1 MAIKQAD
8 RLVRFLPPL
17 PRFLPVSFSGAV
29 YSRPVKRFV
38 DPIAPFKYTAS
49 GREVLL
55 EMYRKGEMNI
65 SCLKFIRTKE
75 SLLSLSRVG
84 IN

>member
-1 MAIKQAD
+1 M
-8 RLVRFLPPL
+8 
-17 PRFLPVSFSGAV
+17 
-29 YSRPVKRFV
+29 KRFV
-38 DPIAPFKYTAS
+38 DPIAPFKYTVT

-55 EMYRKGEMNI
+55 EMYLKGEMNI
-65 SCLKFIRTKE
+65 ISRLKFIHTKE